1 MNEYYLK
8 YLKYKKKYLHI
19 IRNNINNNINSNINN
34 NINNN
39 KIKGG
44 NINNNKLGHINI
56 TDNNIILYAI
66 GDIHGDFQLLK
77 YILTELLKVA
87 KYDNKTNKFTWIS
100 KNIYLIFNGDL
111 VDRGGR
117 DDKVVDI
124 EKNDILIINNLIELK
139 KQAKSNNSDIL
150 LMTGN
155 HELMIFDQDFRFS
168 TLDKDQKKNIIRG
181 SDFSKLYS
189 DNVLGLLRLNNLLFT
204 HGGICKEM
212 FNPKNYNINFDN
224 TDIINHI
231 NILIRKWLKGI
242 KLSKD
247 ENKDIITILSGK
259 SASPMW
265 CRTFGRKN
273 ENEDCADEID
283 EDVFNKIKKL
293 DNIPLK
299 YKDDLRMI
307 IAHTIQQ
314 SGINP
319 SCSEKVWRIDT
330 GMSRAFDKHIDK
342 KNNINIKNIQKQYKE
357 NYRKIQVLEI
367 KMNNKGLYTNFKKI
381 VSNKRTHD
389 LVESTDSLDKFALS
403 ENLLDYDKDL
413 VDYI

>member
-168 TLDKDQKKNIIRG
+168 TLDKDQKKNIVRG